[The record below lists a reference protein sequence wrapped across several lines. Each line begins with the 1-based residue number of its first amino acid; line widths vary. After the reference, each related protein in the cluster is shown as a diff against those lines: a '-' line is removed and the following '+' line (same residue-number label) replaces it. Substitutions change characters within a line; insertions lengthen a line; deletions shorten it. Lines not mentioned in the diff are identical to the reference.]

1 MKIAVCLSGNY
12 RTFEYCKPYI
22 DNFFDGFAIDWF
34 IHTWPEDYPALR
46 DRNAVKVSAE
56 TLPPGHSELERRSLL
71 RFKEHCFVRL
81 IPMYWGI
88 SQAIAQVDERQYDLI
103 VRIRPDVIPHQKFES
118 ALPYLQPNTLGF
130 AYHMQS
136 NMETWQPPRQPAGL
150 GTQAMAGYNDLLFYG
165 ESGVMKL
172 FENAYDWISDFI
184 DSPQAT
190 HFTASQLLHYFVH
203 QKINAKVTRG
213 PLSLYLI
220 GDEQAKQ
227 PVQAYR
233 KIDRSVPRRTAD
245 MAYIRGKF
253 PDLAD
258 LMARPIAY
266 TPAQAWFEK
275 CWSWDENDPSLLA
288 GYNA

>member
-22 DNFFDGFAIDWF
+22 ENFFDGFATDWF
-34 IHTWPEDYPALR
+34 VHAWPEDYPAFK
-46 DRNAVKVSAE
+46 DSTAIQVCADA
-56 TLPPGHSELERRSLL
+56 LPADHSELERRSLQ
-71 RFKEHCFVRL
+71 RFQEHCFVRL

-88 SQAIAQVDERQYDLI
+88 SQAIALVDERQYDLI
-103 VRIRPDVIPHQKFES
+103 VRIRPDVIAHQKFQS
-118 ALPYLQPNTLGF
+118 ALPYLQPDTLGF

-136 NMETWQPPRQPAGL
+136 NMAAWQPPRAPAGL
-150 GTQAMAGYNDLLFYG
+150 DPQAPSGYNDLLFYG
-165 ESGVMKL
+165 DARTMKR
-172 FENAYDWISDFI
+172 FEKAYDWIGDFI

-203 QKINAKVTRG
+203 QKIGAKATRG

-220 GDEQAKQ
+220 GPEQAKQ

-233 KIDRSVPRRTAD
+233 KIDRSVPRKVAD
-245 MAYIRGKF
+245 LAYIREKF
-253 PDLAD
+253 PDLAEA
-258 LMARPIAY
+258 MARPIAY

-275 CWSWDENDPSLLA
+275 CWSWREDDPSLLA